1 MLIYNLLPLWPPFP
15 FSNNSVVVFHSN
27 RINEIDPVGFVLEVR
42 KLVHESSVAF
52 HRHTSHLAVDSKCAL
67 LQSLGSLCMESDL
80 DLEGGDGIVLSWT
93 FKVGAH

>member
-1 MLIYNLLPLWPPFP
+1 M
-15 FSNNSVVVFHSN
+15 VFHSN

-67 LQSLGSLCMESDL
+67 LRSLGSLCMESDL

-93 FKVGAH
+93 FEVGAR